1 MDISNDK
8 LNVYKDLAKKCES
21 FELFLWTVGS
31 KEPWMIEAGKAETE
45 ATLKSIYNG
54 VHIADKQRLFVDM
67 DGTLAEFKPVDT
79 LEVLYEKDYFLN
91 LKPNEN
97 VLGAVRQLIARNDI
111 DVYILS
117 AYLSDSHYALD
128 EKNAWLD
135 KYLPEL
141 PQEKRLFVPC
151 GTDKSVVVPGRIK
164 HDDYLLDDYTK
175 NLSEWEPPA
184 RGIKLINGIN
194 HTNGTWQGDKIQFTH
209 SPEEISNMISSVM
222 KGEAHF
228 YEDKIVT
235 ESVTKAD
242 VPDNAEGEYDIEITE
257 VLQRVVS
264 TKAESLQEA
273 IHDVEEKYY
282 NSEIVLDAD
291 DLKETT
297 IEAVHPQPDKELNEL
312 KSSLETIRKT
322 SSGLITGIEDKLEK
336 LRLNKEISVSE
347 QPLENVTD
355 SVTLQQSKEMMSA
368 ALGSTD
374 ELLSLYKDNNSRTVA
389 QAVNVV
395 AEERA
400 EYNNKLTVK
409 QAIENRQHTHYGAYA
424 DIGTA
429 LDKFS
434 TDELIDYLRKNEP
447 GGEGSLRGYVESQII
462 GAQINRE
469 RYQSEI
475 IL

>member
-8 LNVYKDLAKKCES
+8 LNVYKDLARKCES

-54 VHIADKQRLFVDM
+54 VHITDKQRLFVDM

-97 VLGAVRQLIARNDI
+97 VLGAIKQLIAKNDI

-151 GTDKSVVVPGRIK
+151 GTDKSIVVPGHIK

-184 RGIKLINGIN
+184 KGIKLINGIN

-209 SPEEISNMISSVM
+209 SPEEISSMISSVM
-222 KGEAHF
+222 KGEEHF

-297 IEAVHPQPDKELNEL
+297 IEAAHPLPDK
-312 KSSLETIRKT
+312 
-322 SSGLITGIEDKLEK
+322 
-336 LRLNKEISVSE
+336 
-347 QPLENVTD
+347 
-355 SVTLQQSKEMMSA
+355 
-368 ALGSTD
+368 
-374 ELLSLYKDNNSRTVA
+374 
-389 QAVNVV
+389 
-395 AEERA
+395 
-400 EYNNKLTVK
+400 
-409 QAIENRQHTHYGAYA
+409 
-424 DIGTA
+424 
-429 LDKFS
+429 
-434 TDELIDYLRKNEP
+434 
-447 GGEGSLRGYVESQII
+447 
-462 GAQINRE
+462 
-469 RYQSEI
+469 
-475 IL
+475 

>member
-8 LNVYKDLAKKCES
+8 LNVYKDLARKCES

-54 VHIADKQRLFVDM
+54 VHLTDKQRLFVDM

-79 LEVLYEKDYFLN
+79 LETLYEKDYFLN

-97 VLGAVRQLIARNDI
+97 VLGAIKQLIAQNDI

-117 AYLSDSHYALD
+117 AYLSDSHYALY

-194 HTNGTWQGDKIQFTH
+194 RTNGTWQGDKIQFTH

-222 KGEAHF
+222 KGEEHF

-297 IEAVHPQPDKELNEL
+297 IEAAHPQPDKELDYD
-312 KSSLETIRKT
+312 IQ
-322 SSGLITGIEDKLEK
+322 GLFL
-336 LRLNKEISVSE
+336 
-347 QPLENVTD
+347 
-355 SVTLQQSKEMMSA
+355 
-368 ALGSTD
+368 
-374 ELLSLYKDNNSRTVA
+374 
-389 QAVNVV
+389 
-395 AEERA
+395 
-400 EYNNKLTVK
+400 
-409 QAIENRQHTHYGAYA
+409 
-424 DIGTA
+424 
-429 LDKFS
+429 
-434 TDELIDYLRKNEP
+434 
-447 GGEGSLRGYVESQII
+447 
-462 GAQINRE
+462 
-469 RYQSEI
+469 
-475 IL
+475 

>member
-1 MDISNDK
+1 MDISDDK
-8 LNVYKDLAKKCES
+8 MNVYKDLARKCES
-21 FELFLWTVGS
+21 FELFKWIVGD
-31 KEPWMIEAGKAETE
+31 KESWMTEAGKAETE
-45 ATLKSIYNG
+45 TILKTIYNG
-54 VHIADKQRLFVDM
+54 VHITDRQRLFVDM
-67 DGTLAEFKPVDT
+67 DGTLAEFKTVDT
-79 LEVLYEKDYFLN
+79 LETLYEKDYFLH

-97 VLGAVRQLIARNDI
+97 VLGAIKQLIADNDF

-117 AYLSDSHYALD
+117 AYLTDSRYALE

-151 GTDKSVVVPGRIK
+151 GTDKSIVVPGHIK

-184 RGIKLINGIN
+184 KGIKLINGIN

-209 SPEEISNMISSVM
+209 SPEEISSMISSVM
-222 KGEAHF
+222 KGEEHF

-297 IEAVHPQPDKELNEL
+297 IEAAHPQPDEE
-312 KSSLETIRKT
+312 
-322 SSGLITGIEDKLEK
+322 IT
-336 LRLNKEISVSE
+336 
-347 QPLENVTD
+347 TD
-355 SVTLQQSKEMMSA
+355 
-368 ALGSTD
+368 
-374 ELLSLYKDNNSRTVA
+374 
-389 QAVNVV
+389 
-395 AEERA
+395 
-400 EYNNKLTVK
+400 
-409 QAIENRQHTHYGAYA
+409 
-424 DIGTA
+424 
-429 LDKFS
+429 
-434 TDELIDYLRKNEP
+434 
-447 GGEGSLRGYVESQII
+447 LRGIF
-462 GAQINRE
+462 
-469 RYQSEI
+469 
-475 IL
+475 L

>member
-8 LNVYKDLAKKCES
+8 LNVYKDLARKCES

-54 VHIADKQRLFVDM
+54 VHLTDKQRLFVDM

-79 LEVLYEKDYFLN
+79 LETLYEKDYFLN

-97 VLGAVRQLIARNDI
+97 VLGAIKQLIAQNDI

-117 AYLSDSHYALD
+117 AYLSDSHYALY

-209 SPEEISNMISSVM
+209 SPEEISNMILSVM
-222 KGEAHF
+222 KGEEHF

-297 IEAVHPQPDKELNEL
+297 IEAAHPQPDKELDYD
-312 KSSLETIRKT
+312 IQ
-322 SSGLITGIEDKLEK
+322 GLFL
-336 LRLNKEISVSE
+336 
-347 QPLENVTD
+347 
-355 SVTLQQSKEMMSA
+355 
-368 ALGSTD
+368 
-374 ELLSLYKDNNSRTVA
+374 
-389 QAVNVV
+389 
-395 AEERA
+395 
-400 EYNNKLTVK
+400 
-409 QAIENRQHTHYGAYA
+409 
-424 DIGTA
+424 
-429 LDKFS
+429 
-434 TDELIDYLRKNEP
+434 
-447 GGEGSLRGYVESQII
+447 
-462 GAQINRE
+462 
-469 RYQSEI
+469 
-475 IL
+475 